1 MPNRGERVTA
11 APQARTAPQ
20 RLIVH
25 ALQRP
30 AFAFPAALALYFLL
44 HLLIRIGLSDSLEL
58 DEAEAVFHSQ
68 RLALGYGSQPP
79 LYNWLQWLFVSAFGL
94 ELFSLALLKN
104 LLLLATY
111 LCTWFLARPLIGV
124 HAATAASMSLILFPQ
139 IGWESQ
145 RDLTHSV
152 LVTCLAS
159 ATLWCYFALLRKPV
173 RSRFAM
179 LGLLVGLGLM
189 AKYSFAI
196 FAGGLAAS
204 SYLVKEHR
212 AIVWNRRLLLG
223 IAVAMAV
230 VLPHGLWLLQH
241 FETAAAG
248 TLQKMA
254 EGTRDDGYLHNV
266 LRGAVSLS
274 LATLA
279 FAWLVALV
287 YALASRPWW
296 RQVAFRPRTPQARF
310 FLCLYASFLALL
322 LVVVLTGEVGKV
334 KDRWLQPLLFSL
346 PVALFV
352 LTPEFPARPL
362 LARIG
367 KACAAMALAILLLIP
382 LRVLVGPMLGKH
394 VRQHLPFP
402 ELAAELAQ
410 RFPQV
415 RTVVADGTLLA
426 GNLHFQHPAWRT
438 TLLRDVLVA
447 NDLAVGE
454 ILLVMLDDEDV
465 DASQRLPAVFPH
477 AETLQQ
483 GQLALPYRFGGRAIA
498 SYRYSLIDL
507 QKGR

>member
-1 MPNRGERVTA
+1 MTA
-11 APQARTAPQ
+11 APQLRTAPR
-20 RLIVH
+20 RLVGD

-30 AFAFPAALALYFLL
+30 AFAFPFALALYFLL
-44 HLLIRIGLSDSLEL
+44 HLLIRISLSDSLEL

-68 RLALGYGSQPP
+68 RLAFGYGSQPP

-124 HAATAASMSLILFPQ
+124 RAATAASMSLILFPQ

-179 LGLLVGLGLM
+179 LGLLVGLGLI
-189 AKYSFAI
+189 AKYSFAV
-196 FAGGLAAS
+196 FLVGLAAS

-212 AIVWNRRLLLG
+212 AIVWNRRLLLS
-223 IAVAMAV
+223 IAVAVAV

-254 EGTRDDGYLHNV
+254 EGTRDDGYLRNIV
-266 LRGAVSLS
+266 RGAVSLS
-274 LATLA
+274 VATLA
-279 FAWLVALV
+279 FSWLVALA

-296 RQVAFRPRTPQARF
+296 KQITFRPRTPQARF

-352 LTPEFPARPL
+352 LVPQLPARPL
-362 LARIG
+362 FARIG
-367 KACAAMALAILLLIP
+367 KTCAAMALAILLLIP
-382 LRVLVGPMLGKH
+382 LRVLVGPILGKH
-394 VRQHLPFP
+394 VRQHLPIP
-402 ELAAELAQ
+402 ALAAELAQ

-415 RTVVADGTLLA
+415 RTVVTDGTLLA

-438 TLLRDVLVA
+438 ALLRDLLAA
-447 NDLAVGE
+447 NDPPAGE
-454 ILLVMLDDEDV
+454 ILLVMPDDEDV
-465 DASQRLPAVFPH
+465 GASQRLRAAFPH

-483 GQLALPYRFGGRAIA
+483 GQLALPYRFGGRASA

-507 QKGR
+507 RQGN